1 MRAKKVDPE
10 TGKSAATLWDIT
22 ELAGVSIATVS
33 RVLNGK
39 PHVSSAVRKKVIDA
53 ALELGYIDK
62 PPTLLQEMEQTRLI
76 GLTSTSMHSGEYAE
90 ILAGVI
96 EALHARNIRPIICPI
111 PYRHNCGM
119 PLLERVMYHTTD
131 GALIL
136 GTTDEDEELVEVYQ
150 SGFPLVIINPSRPV
164 DARLP
169 VVAPARWS
177 AAKSATEHLL
187 ALGHRHICTIVA
199 HFSQYSSQ
207 FKFDNT
213 DSIAGFQAALLAAGL
228 PTSADLVYG
237 CNRNTKESAYQ
248 ATFHLLSQP
257 EPPTAILAL
266 SDVMAT
272 GALQAAH
279 DKGLSVPEQLSII
292 GFDDL
297 ELARTAVPELTVI
310 QQPFQEMG
318 RIGVDMLYRL
328 MNGQKLDA
336 TRVELSARLVV
347 RQSTAPPHSNV
358 YSTI

>member
-22 ELAGVSIATVS
+22 ALAGVSIATVS
-33 RVLNGK
+33 RVLNSK

-62 PPTLLQEMEQTRLI
+62 PPVSSPETEPPRLI
-76 GLTSTSMHSGEYAE
+76 GLTSASMRSGEYAE

-119 PLLERVMYHTTD
+119 PLLERVMHYTTE

-164 DARLP
+164 NTYLP

-187 ALGHRHICTIVA
+187 SLGHRHIRTIA
-199 HFSQYSSQ
+199 ARFSQYSSQ
-207 FKFDNT
+207 FNFDNT

-228 PTSADLVYG
+228 PATSELVYE
-237 CNRNTKESAYQ
+237 CKRNTKESAYQ
-248 ATFHLLSQP
+248 ATLHLLSQAD
-257 EPPTAILAL
+257 PPTAILAL
-266 SDVMAT
+266 SDVMAI

-279 DKGLSVPEQLSII
+279 DKGLEVPKQLSIV

-297 ELARTAVPELTVI
+297 ELARMAVPELTAI

-336 TRVELSARLVV
+336 ARVELSTRLVF
-347 RQSTAPPHSNV
+347 RQSTAPP
-358 YSTI
+358 YSSDYTKL

>member
-10 TGKSAATLWDIT
+10 TGRSAATLWDIT

-53 ALELGYIDK
+53 ALELGYIEK
-62 PPTLLQEMEQTRLI
+62 PPSAFQESGTTRLI

-90 ILAGVI
+90 ILAGVV
-96 EALHARNIRPIICPI
+96 EALHSHNIRPIICPI

-150 SGFPLVIINPSRPV
+150 NGFPLVLINPSRSV
-164 DARLP
+164 NMHLP

-187 ALGHRHICTIVA
+187 SLGHQRIHMIVA
-199 HFSQYSSQ
+199 RFSQYSSQ

-228 PTSADLVYG
+228 PASSDLVYE
-237 CNRNTKESAYQ
+237 CKRNTKESAYQ
-248 ATFHLLSQP
+248 AAVQLFSLA
-257 EPPTAILAL
+257 EAPTAIIAL
-266 SDVMAT
+266 SDVMAI
-272 GALQAAH
+272 GVLQAAR
-279 DKGLSVPEQLSII
+279 DQGLAVPQQVSVV

-297 ELARTAVPELTVI
+297 EFAQMAIPGLTTI

-318 RIGVDMLYRL
+318 RIGVDMLHRL

-336 TRVELSARLVV
+336 TRVELSARLIV
-347 RQSTAPPHSNV
+347 RQSTAPPISQ
-358 YSTI
+358 

>member
-10 TGKSAATLWDIT
+10 TGKSVATLWDIT

-39 PHVSSAVRKKVIDA
+39 PHVSSAVRQKVIDA
-53 ALELGYIDK
+53 ALALGYIDK
-62 PPTLLQEMEQTRLI
+62 PPASLQDMEQPRLI
-76 GLTSTSMHSGEYAE
+76 GLTSASMHSGEYAE

-96 EALHARNIRPIICPI
+96 EALHARNIRPVICPI
-111 PYRHNCGM
+111 PFRHNSGM
-119 PLLERVMYHTTD
+119 PLLDRVMHDTTE

-136 GTTDEDEELVEVYQ
+136 GTTDDDEELVEVYQ
-150 SGFPLVIINPSRPV
+150 GGFPLVIINPSRPV
-164 DARLP
+164 NTYLP

-187 ALGHRHICTIVA
+187 SLGHRHICAIVA

-207 FKFDNT
+207 FNFDNT

-228 PTSADLVYG
+228 PASPDLVYG
-237 CNRNTKESAYQ
+237 CKRNTKESAYQ
-248 ATFHLLSQP
+248 VALHLLSQA

-272 GALQAAH
+272 GVLQAAH
-279 DKGLSVPEQLSII
+279 DKGLAVPEQLSIV

-297 ELARTAVPELTVI
+297 ELARMAVPELTTI

-336 TRVELSARLVV
+336 ARVELSARLVV
-347 RQSTAPPHSNV
+347 RQSTAPLHSSAYTN
-358 YSTI
+358 